1 MKQFDE
7 LRLKEGVTI
16 GLTLLFSIA
25 GTAYTFQ
32 IFPFWIACS
41 FSVGIGL
48 LATSIIGLTFSR
60 YSAEKQKAYEKMAD
74 DTIAAFKNTFE
85 SELDD
90 GPPEVGVF
98 YVDKDLN
105 FCYMNREMRRI
116 CGYKYREIE
125 GRKWT
130 FMCSRALST
139 WLNNIVT
146 KWMDDIM
153 PIARPYITIRTKTGA
168 YVKLLA
174 FISLMEQPDN
184 NTKFQVIVNIVPM
197 DDDDE

>member
-1 MKQFDE
+1 MKTFNE
-7 LRLKEGVTI
+7 VKFKEVITVV
-16 GLTLLFSIA
+16 LALLLSISTAA
-25 GTAYTFQ
+25 GAFQ
-32 IFPFWIACS
+32 LLPFWSAVAIAAAVS
-41 FSVGIGL
+41 LMAIWAIASVF
-48 LATSIIGLTFSR
+48 ASYTSR
-60 YSAEKQKAYEKMAD
+60 KEREYEKMAN

-98 YVDKDLN
+98 CVDKDLN

-116 CGYKYREIE
+116 CGYKYSEIE

-130 FMCSRALST
+130 FMCSRALAT

-153 PIARPYITIRTKTGA
+153 PITRPYITIRTKTGG
-168 YVKLLA
+168 YVKMLA

-184 NTKFQVIVNIVPM
+184 NTKFQAIVNIVPM
-197 DDDDE
+197 DDDE

>member
-1 MKQFDE
+1 MAIWAIASVFASYTS
-7 LRLKEGVTI
+7 RKE
-16 GLTLLFSIA
+16 
-25 GTAYTFQ
+25 
-32 IFPFWIACS
+32 
-41 FSVGIGL
+41 
-48 LATSIIGLTFSR
+48 R
-60 YSAEKQKAYEKMAD
+60 EYEKMAN

-98 YVDKDLN
+98 CVDKDLN

-116 CGYKYREIE
+116 CGYKYSEIE

-130 FMCSRALST
+130 FMCSRALAT

-153 PIARPYITIRTKTGA
+153 PITRPYITIRTKTGG
-168 YVKLLA
+168 YVKMLA

-184 NTKFQVIVNIVPM
+184 NTKFQAIVNIVPM
-197 DDDDE
+197 DDDE

>member
-1 MKQFDE
+1 MKHFEDI
-7 LRLKEGVTI
+7 RFKEVVTI
-16 GLTLLFSIA
+16 GLTLLLSISA
-25 GTAYTFQ
+25 AAYAFQ
-32 IFPFWIACS
+32 IMIFWVAGIT
-41 FSVGIGL
+41 SVGIGL
-48 LATSIIGLTFSR
+48 LALSITWYTFSK
-60 YSAEKQKAYEKMAD
+60 YAEEREKYYEKLTD
-74 DTIAAFKNTFE
+74 DTIMAFKTTFE

-98 YVDKDLN
+98 CIDKDYN

-130 FMCSRALST
+130 FMCSRPLAT

-146 KWMDDIM
+146 RWVDDIM
-153 PIARPYITIRTKTGA
+153 PIVRPYITIRTKSGE
-168 YVKLLA
+168 YVRLLA

-184 NTKFQVIVNIVPM
+184 NTKFQVIVNIAPL
-197 DDDDE
+197 DEDE